1 MSKDMLHIRNP
12 GRWDNVAAIIGDRR
26 ALEALQRA
34 VDTAL
39 ATGSGGAFLFSS
51 DGEGYALAV
60 AMEDNMEVVE
70 TAYAG
75 ELKPARSLRERV
87 PMYAVQNFGVAL
99 RKAVLMLTKTK
110 KATQC
115 PDAMYRS
122 ANVNQS
128 ELGGVK

>member
-12 GRWDNVAAIIGDRR
+12 GRRDNVAAIIGDRR

-39 ATGSGGAFLFSS
+39 ATGAGGAFLFSS

-60 AMEDNMEVVE
+60 AMEENMEVVQ
-70 TAYAG
+70 TAYAN
-75 ELKPARSLRERV
+75 EAMPERSLRELV
-87 PMYAVQNFGVAL
+87 PMYAVQNFDVAL
-99 RKAVLMLTKTK
+99 RKALLLLQASKQKIHRVTADYHFDGM
-110 KATQC
+110 
-115 PDAMYRS
+115 
-122 ANVNQS
+122 NQS